1 MIPVLVLTHGDLA
14 SELLQAA
21 ETIDPSLRG
30 QAYAMP
36 LPWDVDS
43 DEASRSLKKQL
54 RELDEGEGTLV
65 LTDMF
70 GGTATN
76 LALPF
81 LVPGSVEVI
90 TDPQEFEEVR
100 DRLHAAGWQTEVE
113 EVTQR
118 ASTSAVLG
126 EGEAQSM
133 IKLLEMLEDLDDVQ
147 NVYSNADIP
156 DDILAAL

>member
-1 MIPVLVLTHGDLA
+1 MIPVLILTHGNLA

-21 ETIDPSLRG
+21 QTIDPSLSG
-30 QAYAMP
+30 HAAAMS

-54 RELDEGEGTLV
+54 RELDQGEGTLI

-81 LVPGSVEVI
+81 LEPEKIEIVTGVNLPMLVKLGSLQGRTMSLEELATGLTAAGQKSIRVAS
-90 TDPQEFEEVR
+90 EF
-100 DRLHAAGWQTEVE
+100 LHA
-113 EVTQR
+113 R
-118 ASTSAVLG
+118 ASSAG
-126 EGEAQSM
+126 
-133 IKLLEMLEDLDDVQ
+133 
-147 NVYSNADIP
+147 
-156 DDILAAL
+156 

>member
-1 MIPVLVLTHGDLA
+1 MIPVLILTHGNLA

-21 ETIDPSLRG
+21 QTIDPSLTG
-30 QAYAMP
+30 QAAAMS

-54 RELDEGEGTLV
+54 RELDQGEGTLV

-81 LVPGSVEVI
+81 LEREKIEIVTGVNLPMLMKLGSLQGRSLSLDELATGLTAAGQKSIRVAS
-90 TDPQEFEEVR
+90 EF
-100 DRLHAAGWQTEVE
+100 LHA
-113 EVTQR
+113 R
-118 ASTSAVLG
+118 ASGAG
-126 EGEAQSM
+126 
-133 IKLLEMLEDLDDVQ
+133 
-147 NVYSNADIP
+147 
-156 DDILAAL
+156 

>member
-1 MIPVLVLTHGDLA
+1 MIPVLVLTHGNLA

-21 ETIDPSLRG
+21 QTIDPSLTG
-30 QAYAMP
+30 QTAAMS

-54 RELDEGEGTLV
+54 RELDQGEGTLV

-81 LVPGSVEVI
+81 LEPEKVEIVTGVNLPMLVKLGSLQGRSLSLDELATGLTIAGQKSIRVAS
-90 TDPQEFEEVR
+90 EF
-100 DRLHAAGWQTEVE
+100 LHAK
-113 EVTQR
+113 
-118 ASTSAVLG
+118 ASGSG
-126 EGEAQSM
+126 
-133 IKLLEMLEDLDDVQ
+133 
-147 NVYSNADIP
+147 
-156 DDILAAL
+156 